1 MSTAE
6 LIYRKV
12 KSLPEERQAEILD
25 FVEFLGLKA
34 GIGDATSEG
43 DWSFFSLA
51 AALRGMESEDGP
63 EFTLEDL
70 KERFG

>member
-6 LIYRKV
+6 LIYQKV

-25 FVEFLGLKA
+25 FVEFLGLKV
-34 GIGDATSEG
+34 GVGDTTSER
-43 DWSFFSLA
+43 DWFFFSLA
-51 AALRGMESEDGP
+51 AALRGMESENGP
-63 EFTLEDL
+63 EYSLDDL